1 MNDVLV
7 SRLSRR
13 APMIERLALWPDM
26 IIGLSHRLC
35 LFCLLSSGGGGDL
48 TTIPWYQHEL
58 EDKMLRSRE
67 KALRKLGM
75 Q

>member
-13 APMIERLALWPDM
+13 APMIERLAFRPDM

-35 LFCLLSSGGGGDL
+35 LFRLLSSGGG
-48 TTIPWYQHEL
+48 QL

>member
-13 APMIERLALWPDM
+13 APMIERLAFRPDM

-35 LFCLLSSGGGGDL
+35 LFRLLSSGRGG
-48 TTIPWYQHEL
+48 PVVQ
-58 EDKMLRSRE
+58 KMSRLSQEEFE
-67 KALRKLGM
+67 K
-75 Q
+75 

>member
-26 IIGLSHRLC
+26 IIGLSVVVLKIFS
-35 LFCLLSSGGGGDL
+35 LPSPTEGVKITL
-48 TTIPWYQHEL
+48 TL
-58 EDKMLRSRE
+58 
-67 KALRKLGM
+67 
-75 Q
+75 

>member
-13 APMIERLALWPDM
+13 APMIERLAFRPDM

-35 LFCLLSSGGGGDL
+35 LFRLLSSGGDNWKIKCLDL
-48 TTIPWYQHEL
+48 E
-58 EDKMLRSRE
+58 
-67 KALRKLGM
+67 RKH
-75 Q
+75 

>member
-13 APMIERLALWPDM
+13 APMIERLAFRPDM

-35 LFCLLSSGGGGDL
+35 LFRLLLSVGGI
-48 TTIPWYQHEL
+48 TTIPWCQHEL

>member
-13 APMIERLALWPDM
+13 APMIERLAFRPDM

-35 LFCLLSSGGGGDL
+35 LFRLLLSEGGGGIL
-48 TTIPWYQHEL
+48 LPVVQ
-58 EDKMLRSRE
+58 KMSRLFVE
-67 KALRKLGM
+67 
-75 Q
+75 

>member
-35 LFCLLSSGGGGDL
+35 LFRLLSSGGGVG
-48 TTIPWYQHEL
+48 
-58 EDKMLRSRE
+58 
-67 KALRKLGM
+67 G
-75 Q
+75 